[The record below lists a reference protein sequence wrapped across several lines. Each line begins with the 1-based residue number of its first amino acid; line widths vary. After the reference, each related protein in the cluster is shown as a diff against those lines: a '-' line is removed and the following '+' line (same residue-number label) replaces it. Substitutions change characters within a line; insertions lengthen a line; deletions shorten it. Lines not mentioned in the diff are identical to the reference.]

1 LRGEDEAGE
10 GVWAPGYHVAGPL
23 RPKCYFHGFDISRGR
38 LFLFKCQIN
47 LFELGKI
54 LFCEVLNFVE
64 GRLRS
69 TLEIAS

>member
-1 LRGEDEAGE
+1 MKQGRAFGRPGITSPAHSGLSVTFTVSIFLEDG
-10 GVWAPGYHVAGPL
+10 
-23 RPKCYFHGFDISRGR
+23 CSF
-38 LFLFKCQIN
+38 FKCQIN

>member
-1 LRGEDEAGE
+1 LPYLYAAVSRNDLSYVAGE
-10 GVWAPGYHVAGPL
+10 FRIFGAIFLEDG
-23 RPKCYFHGFDISRGR
+23 CS
-38 LFLFKCQIN
+38 LFKCQIN